1 MACTHTHIYTT
12 RFENFTFRNK
22 ISWIECMHFLILFT
36 QNGYLN
42 IVLSSNRT
50 SVCSVWSPL
59 VWCLVSVARVCTLR
73 RSPLRGRLWLS
84 YGRLPPHSWLPLH
97 SSQSKGCCF
106 SIRTSSEPY
115 VLAPGAEEMEDEP
128 IGRPSHAHN
137 TYPNQWGR
145 SQEGV
150 VMHNAYSTMICTVTA
165 EYIYRQVTHHRQ
177 LKAHV
182 TNTHVQC
189 IQA

>member
-1 MACTHTHIYTT
+1 MQWHAHTHTYILQGLKIS
-12 RFENFTFRNK
+12 RFEIRSRESNVC
-22 ISWIECMHFLILFT
+22 IFLFYLHK
-36 QNGYLN
+36 NGYLN
-42 IVLSSNRT
+42 IVLSSKRT

-59 VWCLVSVARVCTLR
+59 VWCLVSAGWRVCTLR
-73 RSPLRGRLWLS
+73 RSPLRGRLWLFS
-84 YGRLPPHSWLPLH
+84 GRLAPHWWLPLH

-106 SIRTSSEPY
+106 SIHTSSEPY

-150 VMHNAYSTMICTVTA
+150 VMHNAYKHI
-165 EYIYRQVTHHRQ
+165 
-177 LKAHV
+177 HV
-182 TNTHVQC
+182 HAQWYA
-189 IQA
+189 Q